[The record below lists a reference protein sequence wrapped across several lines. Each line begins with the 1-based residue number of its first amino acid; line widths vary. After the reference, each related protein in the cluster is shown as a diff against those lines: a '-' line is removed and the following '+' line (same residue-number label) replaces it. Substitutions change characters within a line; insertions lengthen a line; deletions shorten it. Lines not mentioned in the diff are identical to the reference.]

1 MAYSLVGILAIFIY
15 LIINLDVLINIGAKK
30 KFRGEMFYLLFLLGA
45 IAFHITDGF
54 WGILYDAKD
63 VKGVFIDTTIYFV
76 AMAASILFWGLFVF
90 RYLGKKSIRAKMIL
104 YTGFIIFAFQLVAI
118 VVNFFY
124 PILFSVSSD
133 CVYKA
138 GPARYV
144 TLSAQV
150 LMYLLISFYSMVIS
164 IKSKDSSKGRLI
176 TIGVFGIFMTV
187 AIMLQVFLPLMPMYS
202 LGYLFGICLLHT
214 FVIREEMI
222 QQEIEL
228 NEAKIKVLTDPLT
241 GVYSKHAYIDEEDKI
256 ETEIDN
262 KTLTDLAVVVFDL
275 NDLKIIND
283 SFGHEAGDNYLIDS
297 TKLIKSYFKEVPL
310 YRVGG
315 DEFALFLRGE
325 AFAKREEYLSEF
337 NKHIDENVMNKDR
350 IIIASGM
357 AVYDKEI
364 DTSIMQVYTRA
375 DRDMYQRKQ
384 QIKYKQKSL

>member
-297 TKLIKSYFKEVPL
+297 TKLIKSYFKDIPL

-384 QIKYKQKSL
+384 QIKDKQKSL

>member
-63 VKGVFIDTTIYFV
+63 VKGVFIDTTFYFV

-104 YTGFIIFAFQLVAI
+104 YTEFIIFAFQLVAI

-144 TLSAQV
+144 TLGVQV

-164 IKSKDSSKGRLI
+164 IKSKDSSRGRLI

-228 NEAKIKVLTDPLT
+228 NEAKIKVSTDPLT
-241 GVYSKHAYIDEEDKI
+241 GVYSKHAYIDEEVKI

-275 NDLKIIND
+275 NDLKFTND

-297 TKLIKSYFKEVPL
+297 SKLIKSYSKDIPL

-325 AFAKREEYLSEF
+325 AFAKREEYFSEF
-337 NKHIDENVMNKDR
+337 NKQIDENVMNKDR

-364 DTSIMQVYTRA
+364 DTSIMQVFTRA
-375 DRDMYQRKQ
+375 DCDMYQRKQ
-384 QIKYKQKSL
+384 QIKDKQKLL

>member
-164 IKSKDSSKGRLI
+164 IKSKDSSKGKLI

-241 GVYSKHAYIDEEDKI
+241 GVYSKHAYIDEEDII

-262 KTLTDLAVVVFDL
+262 KTLTDLAVVVLDL

-297 TKLIKSYFKEVPL
+297 TKLIKSYFKDTPL

-337 NKHIDENVMNKDR
+337 N
-350 IIIASGM
+350 
-357 AVYDKEI
+357 
-364 DTSIMQVYTRA
+364 
-375 DRDMYQRKQ
+375 
-384 QIKYKQKSL
+384 